1 MSQWNYYMAKV
12 VCFYNRWWLTSIKSD
27 AQATLCGSCIKKGS
41 VFFYPFWKVLT
52 STLVPS
58 FPYFLDLFR
67 SYLWI
72 FMEIVLCFLEVVDF
86 FYIHTKA
93 TCFIGSNREKCW
105 AASRPLCPERNNPWI
120 PCPNGAP
127 PTSSADSVCSGGSQ
141 VFSSTTLEATH
152 TSWEGPNRRLI
163 LPKLAEIAVN
173 FCLLTQGLLI
183 H

>member
-1 MSQWNYYMAKV
+1 MHRRLYAV
-12 VCFYNRWWLTSIKSD
+12 L
-27 AQATLCGSCIKKGS
+27 ALSCIKKGPAF
-41 VFFYPFWKVLT
+41 VDPFWLWY
-52 STLVPS
+52 LH
-58 FPYFLDLFR
+58 FPLLFR

-152 TSWEGPNRRLI
+152 ILLYLMGRTESPTDFAKISGNRREFWFVDSRFLWFIKPFNLEFEILFYQVFLI
-163 LPKLAEIAVN
+163 D
-173 FCLLTQGLLI
+173 
-183 H
+183 